1 MPVTSCNS
9 KEWSETCPIRV
20 PGVRL
25 HMPCLLPSASA
36 TTSNMFGA
44 TPAGHGSEHCLGHG
58 PWHGIFSWRQKCAKG
73 NEEKKTGPKPVG
85 LRHVLCQSAAMRAE
99 RHRDE
104 KDLVGLPKM
113 FCCFGF
119 PFFWVL
125 FEGILGP
132 SVVSCCSHCSRF
144 QDLSV
149 SCWFQRC
156 NFFVTVHFPSFRRTF
171 WCWDCRKDLQQS
183 VFLGAGTALDIC
195 TLTPSSLRF
204 KIYLHCF
211 EMFPLGLE
219 K

>member
-1 MPVTSCNS
+1 
-9 KEWSETCPIRV
+9 
-20 PGVRL
+20 
-25 HMPCLLPSASA
+25 MPCLLPSASA

-44 TPAGHGSEHCLGHG
+44 TIPGHGSEHCLGHG
-58 PWHGIFSWRQKCAKG
+58 SHGMESMAWCKSVQKAM
-73 NEEKKTGPKPVG
+73 KKKNGPKPGFDMCFANLLQCVQRDIETKKT
-85 LRHVLCQSAAMRAE
+85 LLAFRRCFAA
-99 RHRDE
+99 
-104 KDLVGLPKM
+104 L
-113 FCCFGF
+113 
-119 PFFWVL
+119 
-125 FEGILGP
+125 GILGP
-132 SVVSCCSHCSRF
+132 SVVSCCSRF

-195 TLTPSSLRF
+195 TLNPSSLRF

-219 K
+219 KLLFLTLLEIG

>member
-1 MPVTSCNS
+1 
-9 KEWSETCPIRV
+9 
-20 PGVRL
+20 
-25 HMPCLLPSASA
+25 MPCLLPSASA

-44 TPAGHGSEHCLGHG
+44 TIPGHGSEHCLGHG
-58 PWHGIFSWRQKCAKG
+58 GHGMESFHGVVQKCAKG
-73 NEEKKTGPKPVG
+73 NEEKKRAKAR

-99 RHRDE
+99 KHRE
-104 KDLVGLPKM
+104 TKKTLLA
-113 FCCFGF
+113 FRRCFAA
-119 PFFWVL
+119 L
-125 FEGILGP
+125 GILGP
-132 SVVSCCSHCSRF
+132 SVVSCCSRF

-195 TLTPSSLRF
+195 TLNPSSLRF

-211 EMFPLGLE
+211 GDVSSGS
-219 K
+219 